1 MRIKIFSLIFI
12 LTLLFVDM
20 PTTAHAAGGG
30 SGKPLSCKSFNFTVS
45 NNTYYPL
52 NGTDLQTALNC
63 VRLGG
68 TIVLQTATPY
78 TGSFELPNKTTGR
91 GWITLISAS
100 AAVLPAVQRVS
111 PVDMP
116 NLAQL
121 QVPSG
126 GTSPVVYTAAGA
138 HHYSFVGIAF
148 STPQWVDT
156 LLKIGTGDETSTS
169 QLPHHF
175 TFNRCIFAGSA
186 RTGTKHGLVANAG
199 QGPTF
204 CDDLITI
211 ENSYFQDFKDPS
223 NDAQAIAVWNG
234 WGPFLIQNNY
244 LEASGENV
252 MFGGADPSISKLV
265 PSNIQIVQNH
275 FYKPLSWLAQSWR
288 IKNLFELK
296 NAQNVTI
303 NGNVFQNNWIQA
315 DQLGWAIVFTPR
327 NQDGRANWSTV
338 QDVTFENNLVANSIN
353 GFDILG
359 TDETHPSGPLK
370 NLTIQNNLLLNI
382 NPNWA
387 QNINSPYSLPVY
399 SHSAYPEPGQ
409 ILYLIN
415 ATSTSSNGPQNV
427 TFTHNTSFQS
437 GAEIFSNGPAT
448 SGLVFTENVLRHNV
462 CVPGGDNNCGI
473 AGGQLSPGQIT
484 NPTAPG
490 LATLGYYFTSPYN
503 VSNNVLFDG
512 GNPNPWTYPSPN
524 ETPSTVSFVDA
535 NVDPLTGLT
544 TSATPEYDLSSTDP
558 SYTISTPDGAA
569 PGVSWSLL
577 NSYIQ
582 GVVQVYSK

>member
-1 MRIKIFSLIFI
+1 MKIVSLAFI
-12 LTLLFVDM
+12 LALLSVDR
-20 PTTAHAAGGG
+20 PAAAHVSGGS
-30 SGKPLSCKSFNFTVS
+30 SGKPSSCRRFNFTVS

-52 NGTDLQTALNC
+52 TGTDLQTALNC
-63 VRLGG
+63 VPLGG

-78 TGSFELPNKTTGR
+78 TGSFQLPDKTTGS
-91 GWITLISAS
+91 GWITVISAS
-100 AAVLPAVQRVS
+100 AAALPTGHRVS

-121 QVPSG
+121 QVPSR
-126 GTSPVVYTAAGA
+126 GTSPVMYTTAGA

-156 LLKIGTGDETSTS
+156 LLKIGTGSETSTS

-175 TFNRCIFAGSA
+175 TFDRCFFAGSA
-186 RTGTKHGLVANAG
+186 SAGTKHGLAANAG
-199 QGPTF
+199 QGTTF
-204 CDDLITI
+204 SDDLIEI

-223 NDAQAIAVWNG
+223 NDAQAIVDWNG

-252 MFGGADPSISKLV
+252 LFGGADPTISNLV

-315 DQLGWAIVFTPR
+315 DELGWAILFTPR
-327 NQDGRANWSTV
+327 NQGGRANWSTV
-338 QDVTFENNLVANSIN
+338 QNVTFENNLVADSIN
-353 GFDILG
+353 AFDILG
-359 TDETHPSGPLK
+359 TDYTYPSGPLK
-370 NLTIQNNLLLNI
+370 NLTIKNNLLLNI
-382 NPNWA
+382 DPNWTK
-387 QNINSPYSLPVY
+387 NINSPYPPPAY

-409 ILYLIN
+409 LLYLIN

-427 TFTHNTSFQS
+427 TFTHNTAFQS
-437 GAEIFSNGPAT
+437 GAEGFSNGPAT
-448 SGLVFTENVLRHNV
+448 SGFVFTENVLRHNV
-462 CVPGGDNNCGI
+462 CLPGDNNCGI
-473 AGGQLSPGQIT
+473 AGGQLSSNQIT

-490 LATLGYYFTSPYN
+490 LPTLVYYFTSPYD
-503 VSNNVLFDG
+503 VSNNVLFDS
-512 GNPNPWTYPSPN
+512 GNPAPWTYPSPN
-524 ETPSTVSFVDA
+524 ATPSTVSFVDT
-535 NVDPLTGLT
+535 NVNPLTGLT

-558 SYTISTPDGAA
+558 NYTTSTPDGAA
-569 PGVSWSLL
+569 PGVNWSLL